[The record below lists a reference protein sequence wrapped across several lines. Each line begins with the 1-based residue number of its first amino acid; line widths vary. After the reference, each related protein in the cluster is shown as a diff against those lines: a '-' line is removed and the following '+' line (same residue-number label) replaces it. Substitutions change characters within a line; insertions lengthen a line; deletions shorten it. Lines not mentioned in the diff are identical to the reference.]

1 MTFHTGKIY
10 EQEGYIM
17 ATNKSTAIA
26 KAKDNRPETGRG
38 GKRNFPQSLPDLS
51 SDEDRALV
59 SRLLTEAL
67 VEYRQPKVKSDE
79 ELTERINNYF
89 ARCAETGQTPTVEEL
104 YMTTGY
110 SISTVKDWLYGKRK
124 GFSPETATI
133 IKKAKGFLQ
142 TFDAKLVVSGK
153 LNFLAYCFRAK
164 NYYGMVDKQ
173 EMVLT
178 PNQPQIEGLTPE
190 QLQQKYIEA
199 SDFDG
204 K

>member
-1 MTFHTGKIY
+1 
-10 EQEGYIM
+10 M
-17 ATNKSTAIA
+17 ATQKSTAIA
-26 KAKDNRPETGRG
+26 KTKDNRPETGRG
-38 GKRNFPQSLPDLS
+38 GKRNFPSCLPDLS

-59 SRLLTEAL
+59 SQLLTEAL

-79 ELTERINNYF
+79 ELTERINDYF
-89 ARCAETGQTPTVEEL
+89 DRCDETGQTPTVEEL
-104 YMTTGY
+104 NLSTGY
-110 SISTVKDWLYGKRK
+110 AISTVKDWEYGRHK
-124 GFSPETATI
+124 GFSPETAAI
-133 IKKAKGFLQ
+133 IKKAKGFMQ

-199 SDFDG
+199 SDFEA

>member
-1 MTFHTGKIY
+1 
-10 EQEGYIM
+10 M
-17 ATNKSTAIA
+17 ATKKPTAIA

-59 SRLLTEAL
+59 SRLLTETL

-79 ELTERINNYF
+79 ELKERINDYF

-110 SISTVKDWLYGKRK
+110 SISTVKDWLCGRRK
-124 GFSPETATI
+124 GFSTETAAI
-133 IKKAKGFLQ
+133 IRKAKGFMQ

-178 PNQPQIEGLTPE
+178 PNQPQIDGLTPE

-199 SDFDG
+199 SDFDV

>member
-1 MTFHTGKIY
+1 
-10 EQEGYIM
+10 M
-17 ATNKSTAIA
+17 ATKKSTAIT

-38 GKRNFPQSLPDLS
+38 GKRSFPSCLPDLS

-59 SRLLTEAL
+59 SQLLTEVL

-79 ELTERINNYF
+79 ELTERINDYYS
-89 ARCAETGQTPTVEEL
+89 RCAETGQTPTVEEL
-104 YMTTGY
+104 FLSTGY
-110 SISTVKDWLYGKRK
+110 SISTVKDWEYGRRK

-133 IKKAKGFLQ
+133 IKKAKSFMQ

-199 SDFDG
+199 SDFDE

>member
-1 MTFHTGKIY
+1 
-10 EQEGYIM
+10 
-17 ATNKSTAIA
+17 
-26 KAKDNRPETGRG
+26 
-38 GKRNFPQSLPDLS
+38 
-51 SDEDRALV
+51 
-59 SRLLTEAL
+59 
-67 VEYRQPKVKSDE
+67 
-79 ELTERINNYF
+79 
-89 ARCAETGQTPTVEEL
+89 
-104 YMTTGY
+104 MTTGY
-110 SISTVKDWLYGKRK
+110 SISTVKDWLYGIRK

-199 SDFDG
+199 SDFEA

>member
-1 MTFHTGKIY
+1 M
-10 EQEGYIM
+10 
-17 ATNKSTAIA
+17 S
-26 KAKDNRPETGRG
+26 
-38 GKRNFPQSLPDLS
+38 
-51 SDEDRALV
+51 
-59 SRLLTEAL
+59 
-67 VEYRQPKVKSDE
+67 
-79 ELTERINNYF
+79 
-89 ARCAETGQTPTVEEL
+89 
-104 YMTTGY
+104 TGY
-110 SISTVKDWLYGKRK
+110 AISTVKDWESGRHK
-124 GFSPETATI
+124 GFSPETASI
-133 IKKAKGFLQ
+133 IKKAKGFMQ

-199 SDFDG
+199 SDFDV

>member
-1 MTFHTGKIY
+1 
-10 EQEGYIM
+10 M
-17 ATNKSTAIA
+17 ATKKPTAIA

-67 VEYRQPKVKSDE
+67 VEYRQPRVKSDE
-79 ELTERINNYF
+79 ELTERINDYF

-110 SISTVKDWLYGKRK
+110 SISTVKDWLSGRRK

-133 IKKAKGFLQ
+133 IKKAKGFMQ

-190 QLQQKYIEA
+190 QLQRKYIEA
-199 SDFDG
+199 SDFDA

>member
-1 MTFHTGKIY
+1 
-10 EQEGYIM
+10 M

-26 KAKDNRPETGRG
+26 KTKDNRPETGRG
-38 GKRNFPQSLPDLS
+38 GKRNFPSCLPDLS

-59 SRLLTEAL
+59 SQLLTEVL
-67 VEYRQPKVKSDE
+67 VEYRQPRVKSDE
-79 ELTERINNYF
+79 ELTQRLNDYF
-89 ARCAETGQTPTVEEL
+89 SRCAKTGQTPTVEEL
-104 YMTTGY
+104 FLSTGY
-110 SISTVKDWLYGKRK
+110 SISTVKDWEYGRRK
-124 GFSPETATI
+124 GFSTETATI
-133 IKKAKGFLQ
+133 IKKAKSFMQ

-178 PNQPQIEGLTPE
+178 PNQPQIDGMTPE

-199 SDFDG
+199 SDFDE

>member
-1 MTFHTGKIY
+1 
-10 EQEGYIM
+10 M
-17 ATNKSTAIA
+17 ATKKPTAIA

-38 GKRNFPQSLPDLS
+38 GKRNFPSCLPDLS

-79 ELTERINNYF
+79 ELTERINDYYS
-89 ARCAETGQTPTVEEL
+89 RCAETGQTPTVEEL
-104 YMTTGY
+104 YLSTGY
-110 SISTVKDWLYGKRK
+110 AISTVKDWEYGRRK
-124 GFSPETATI
+124 GFSPETAAI
-133 IKKAKGFLQ
+133 IKKAKGFMQ

-190 QLQQKYIEA
+190 QLQRKYIEA
-199 SDFDG
+199 SDFEA

>member
-1 MTFHTGKIY
+1 
-10 EQEGYIM
+10 M
-17 ATNKSTAIA
+17 ATKKSTAIA
-26 KAKDNRPETGRG
+26 KTKDSRPETGRG
-38 GKRNFPQSLPDLS
+38 GKRNFPSCLPDLS

-59 SRLLTEAL
+59 SQLLTEVL

-79 ELTERINNYF
+79 ELKERINDYY
-89 ARCAETGQTPTVEEL
+89 ARCAQTGQTPTVEEL
-104 YMTTGY
+104 FLSTGY
-110 SISTVKDWLYGKRK
+110 AISTVKDWEYGRHK
-124 GFSPETATI
+124 GFSPETAAI
-133 IKKAKGFLQ
+133 IKKAKGFMQ

-190 QLQQKYIEA
+190 QLQRKYIEA
-199 SDFDG
+199 SDFES

>member
-1 MTFHTGKIY
+1 
-10 EQEGYIM
+10 M
-17 ATNKSTAIA
+17 ATNKPTAIA

-59 SRLLTEAL
+59 SQLLTEAL

-79 ELTERINNYF
+79 ELTERINDYF
-89 ARCAETGQTPTVEEL
+89 ARCAETGQTPP
-104 YMTTGY
+104 TGY
-110 SISTVKDWLYGKRK
+110 SISTVKDWLCGRRK
-124 GFSPETATI
+124 GFSPETAAI
-133 IKKAKGFLQ
+133 IRKAKGFMQ

-178 PNQPQIEGLTPE
+178 PNQPQIEGFTPE

-199 SDFDG
+199 SDFDE

>member
-1 MTFHTGKIY
+1 
-10 EQEGYIM
+10 M

-38 GKRNFPQSLPDLS
+38 GKRNFPSCLPDLS

-59 SRLLTEAL
+59 SQLLTEVL
-67 VEYRQPKVKSDE
+67 VEYRQPRVKSDE
-79 ELTERINNYF
+79 ELTQRLNDYF
-89 ARCAETGQTPTVEEL
+89 SRCAKTGQTPTVEEL
-104 YMTTGY
+104 FLSTGY
-110 SISTVKDWLYGKRK
+110 AISTVKDWEYGRRK
-124 GFSPETATI
+124 GFSPETASI
-133 IKKAKGFLQ
+133 IKKAKGFMQ

-178 PNQPQIEGLTPE
+178 PNQPQIEGMTPE

-199 SDFDG
+199 SDFDE

>member
-1 MTFHTGKIY
+1 
-10 EQEGYIM
+10 M
-17 ATNKSTAIA
+17 ATKKPTAIA

-38 GKRNFPQSLPDLS
+38 GKRNFPSCLPDLS

-79 ELTERINNYF
+79 ELTERINDYYS
-89 ARCAETGQTPTVEEL
+89 RCAETGQTPTVEEL
-104 YMTTGY
+104 YLSTGY
-110 SISTVKDWLYGKRK
+110 AISTVKDWESGRHK
-124 GFSPETATI
+124 GFSPETAAI
-133 IKKAKGFLQ
+133 IKKAKGFMQ

-190 QLQQKYIEA
+190 QLQQKDIEA
-199 SDFDG
+199 SDFDA

>member
-1 MTFHTGKIY
+1 
-10 EQEGYIM
+10 M
-17 ATNKSTAIA
+17 ATKKPTAIA

-38 GKRNFPQSLPDLS
+38 GKRNFPSCLPDLS

-79 ELTERINNYF
+79 ELTERINDYYS
-89 ARCAETGQTPTVEEL
+89 RCAETGQTPTVEEL

-110 SISTVKDWLYGKRK
+110 SISTVKDWLSGRRK
-124 GFSPETATI
+124 GFSPETAAI
-133 IKKAKGFLQ
+133 IKKAKGFMQ

-199 SDFDG
+199 SDFDA

>member
-1 MTFHTGKIY
+1 
-10 EQEGYIM
+10 M
-17 ATNKSTAIA
+17 ATKKSTAIA

-38 GKRNFPQSLPDLS
+38 GKRNFPSCLPDLS

-79 ELTERINNYF
+79 ELTERINDYYS
-89 ARCAETGQTPTVEEL
+89 RCAETGQTPTVEEL
-104 YMTTGY
+104 YLSTGY
-110 SISTVKDWLYGKRK
+110 AISTVKDWESGRHK
-124 GFSPETATI
+124 GFSPETAAI
-133 IKKAKGFLQ
+133 IKKAKGFMQ

-199 SDFDG
+199 SDFDV

>member
-1 MTFHTGKIY
+1 
-10 EQEGYIM
+10 M
-17 ATNKSTAIA
+17 ATKKSTAMA
-26 KAKDNRPETGRG
+26 KTKDNRPETGRG
-38 GKRNFPQSLPDLS
+38 GKRNFPSCRPDLS

-59 SRLLTEAL
+59 SQLLTEAL
-67 VEYRQPKVKSDE
+67 VEYRQKKVKSDE
-79 ELTERINNYF
+79 ERKERINDYYY
-89 ARCAETGQTPTVEEL
+89 RYAETGQTPTVEEL
-104 YMTTGY
+104 YLSTGY
-110 SISTVKDWLYGKRK
+110 AISTVKDWESGRHK
-124 GFSPETATI
+124 GFSPATAAI
-133 IKKAKGFLQ
+133 IKKAKGFMQ

-199 SDFDG
+199 SDFDA

>member
-1 MTFHTGKIY
+1 
-10 EQEGYIM
+10 M
-17 ATNKSTAIA
+17 ATKKSTAIA
-26 KAKDNRPETGRG
+26 KTKDNRPETGRG
-38 GKRNFPQSLPDLS
+38 GKRNFPSCLPDLS
-51 SDEDRALV
+51 SDEDRAL
-59 SRLLTEAL
+59 LTEVL

-79 ELTERINNYF
+79 ELKERINDYY
-89 ARCAETGQTPTVEEL
+89 ARCAQTGQTPTVEEL
-104 YMTTGY
+104 FLSTGY
-110 SISTVKDWLYGKRK
+110 AISTVKDWEYGRRK
-124 GFSPETATI
+124 GFSPETAAI
-133 IKKAKGFLQ
+133 IKKAKGFMQ

-190 QLQQKYIEA
+190 QLQRKYIEA
-199 SDFDG
+199 SDFEA

>member
-1 MTFHTGKIY
+1 
-10 EQEGYIM
+10 M
-17 ATNKSTAIA
+17 ATKKSTAIA

-38 GKRNFPQSLPDLS
+38 GKRNFPSCLPDLS

-59 SRLLTEAL
+59 SQLLTEVL
-67 VEYRQPKVKSDE
+67 IEYRQP
-79 ELTERINNYF
+79 RN
-89 ARCAETGQTPTVEEL
+89 
-104 YMTTGY
+104 
-110 SISTVKDWLYGKRK
+110 K
-124 GFSPETATI
+124 GFSPETSKI
-133 IKKAKGFLQ
+133 IKKARGFMQ

-199 SDFDG
+199 SDFDA

>member
-1 MTFHTGKIY
+1 
-10 EQEGYIM
+10 M
-17 ATNKSTAIA
+17 ATKKPTAIA

-38 GKRNFPQSLPDLS
+38 GKRNFPSCLPDLS
-51 SDEDRALV
+51 SDKDRALV

-79 ELTERINNYF
+79 ELTERINDYYS
-89 ARCAETGQTPTVEEL
+89 RCAETGQTPTVEEL
-104 YMTTGY
+104 YLSTGY
-110 SISTVKDWLYGKRK
+110 AISTVKDWESGRHK
-124 GFSPETATI
+124 GFSPETAAI
-133 IKKAKGFLQ
+133 IKKAKGFMQ

-164 NYYGMVDKQ
+164 NYYGMVDKK

-199 SDFDG
+199 SDFDV

>member
-1 MTFHTGKIY
+1 
-10 EQEGYIM
+10 M
-17 ATNKSTAIA
+17 ATQKSTAIA
-26 KAKDNRPETGRG
+26 KTKDNRPETGRG
-38 GKRNFPQSLPDLS
+38 GKRNFPCCRPDLS

-59 SRLLTEAL
+59 SQLLTEVL

-79 ELTERINNYF
+79 ELKERINDYYE
-89 ARCAETGQTPTVEEL
+89 RCAQTGQTPTVEEL
-104 YMTTGY
+104 YLSTGY
-110 SISTVKDWLYGKRK
+110 AISTVKDWEYGRHK
-124 GFSPETATI
+124 GFSPETAAI
-133 IKKAKGFLQ
+133 IKKAKGFMQ

-190 QLQQKYIEA
+190 QLQRKYIEA
-199 SDFDG
+199 SDFET